1 MTDDISVSGIPTR
14 TADVPPGTP
23 LIDVQNI
30 TLRFGGV
37 TAINDV
43 SFSVQPEEL
52 FAIIGP
58 NGAGKT
64 SIFNTISQVYRP
76 QEGTITFEG
85 ESIMGTRPDKVAE
98 LGIAR
103 TFQNIE
109 LFPQMNVID
118 NLLTG
123 RHIRMNGSIFDGALW
138 LGKAKREEIE
148 NRRKVEDIIDFLEIE
163 QWRKHPVALLPYGF
177 QKRVEL
183 GRALAMEPKLL
194 LLDEPVAG
202 MNLEETEDMA
212 RFILDIKRELNIP
225 MIMVEHDMGLVMD
238 IADRVMVLD
247 FGQRIA
253 MGTPDE
259 VQANPDVIAAY
270 LGSEFA

>member
-1 MTDDISVSGIPTR
+1 MTDDISVSDIPTR
-14 TADVPPGTP
+14 SADVPPGTP
-23 LIDVQNI
+23 LLEASDI

-37 TAINDV
+37 TAIDGV
-43 SFSVQPEEL
+43 SFDVQPDEL

-123 RHIRMNGSIFDGALW
+123 RHIRMSGNVFQGAIW
-138 LGKAKREEIE
+138 WGKAKHEEIE

-253 MGTPDE
+253 LGTPEE
-259 VQANPDVIAAY
+259 VQANPAVISAY